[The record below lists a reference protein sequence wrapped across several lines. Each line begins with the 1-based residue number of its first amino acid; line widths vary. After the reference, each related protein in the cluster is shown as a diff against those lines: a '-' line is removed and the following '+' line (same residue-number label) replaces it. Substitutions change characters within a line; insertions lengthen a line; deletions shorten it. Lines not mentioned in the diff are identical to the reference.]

1 MGAASGVWE
10 MTEIRKI
17 IVAVAPVGRSVP
29 DGVFNPVT
37 PEQVAAETISCNRA
51 GASLVHLHVRDEH
64 GRQTED
70 LAAFAETLD
79 GIRQVSDII
88 LQVSTGGLSSLTLEQ
103 RCAGLNEPRV
113 ETASLNMGS
122 VNFGEEVYINTLP
135 DIRYWAGRMCEV
147 NVMPELEIFEAGM
160 IHNAKILIQEGVL
173 RAPFNFGFALGFKG
187 ALPADAGTVA
197 FLRTLLP
204 VGSHWGVV
212 HEGMRHLSLLAG
224 ALSLGATVVRCGFED
239 GVLWSPDRPAKT
251 NTELVEKVVA
261 LVRLMGFDVASSDE
275 ARLMLGIGGTLH

>member
-1 MGAASGVWE
+1 MS
-10 MTEIRKI
+10 KI

-29 DGVFNPVT
+29 EGVLNPTTPDEVADG
-37 PEQVAAETISCNRA
+37 TIACGRA
-51 GASLVHLHVRDEH
+51 GASLVHLHVRDKH

-79 GIRQVSDII
+79 GIRRDSDII
-88 LQVSTGGLSSLTLEQ
+88 IQVSTGGLSSLTLAQ

-122 VNFGEEVYINTLP
+122 VNFGEEVYVNTLP
-135 DIRYWAGRMCEV
+135 DIRYWAGRMRET

-160 IHNAKILIQEGVL
+160 IHNAKILIEEGVL
-173 RAPFNFGFALGFKG
+173 SPPFNFGFALGFKG

-204 VGSHWGVV
+204 AGSHWGVV

-239 GVLWSPDRPAKT
+239 GVSWGPDRTAKT
-251 NTELVEKVVA
+251 NTELVEKVVT
-261 LVRLMGFDVASSDE
+261 LVRLMGFSVASANE
-275 ARLMLGIGGTLH
+275 ARIMLGIGGAQTDASAV